1 MKKKKV
7 DNAIHKIVNMLGGE
21 SIIFIALAIIG
32 YSLSF
37 YFSVESITKYIVILV
52 PIGWILAIPKFPPMM
67 DLIFLLVFQSMRTYI
82 WMGVNQIS
90 ILLLGE
96 LCYKIKTHL
105 GLALYLLLLVFLNMK
120 GFPWFEWFVVPKH
133 SKSSGKK

>member
-37 YFSVESITKYIVILV
+37 YFSVESITKYIV
-52 PIGWILAIPKFPPMM
+52 
-67 DLIFLLVFQSMRTYI
+67 
-82 WMGVNQIS
+82 
-90 ILLLGE
+90 
-96 LCYKIKTHL
+96 
-105 GLALYLLLLVFLNMK
+105 
-120 GFPWFEWFVVPKH
+120 
-133 SKSSGKK
+133 